1 MKNKIKV
8 HIADDHKIL
17 IEGIIAVINTDDDI
31 EVEGYSLTG
40 KQVIEWINSNS
51 ADILILDINMPE
63 YDGIE
68 VLKFFKQKKITQKV
82 IILSSYD
89 DVKLVQEMINLGANG
104 FLSKDSAGL
113 HIIEAINAVHNGDQ
127 YFSNGIKNNLLKLYT
142 GCLLYTSDAADE

>member
-68 VLKFFKQKKITQKV
+68 VLKFFKQN
-82 IILSSYD
+82 IIYPKTKNFICIS
-89 DVKLVQEMINLGANG
+89 NFNG
-104 FLSKDSAGL
+104 K
-113 HIIEAINAVHNGDQ
+113 
-127 YFSNGIKNNLLKLYT
+127 
-142 GCLLYTSDAADE
+142 

>member
-40 KQVIEWINSNS
+40 KQVIEWIDSNS

-68 VLKFFKQKKITQKV
+68 VLKFFKQKK
-82 IILSSYD
+82 
-89 DVKLVQEMINLGANG
+89 NH
-104 FLSKDSAGL
+104 SKS
-113 HIIEAINAVHNGDQ
+113 N
-127 YFSNGIKNNLLKLYT
+127 YFIQL
-142 GCLLYTSDAADE
+142 